1 MSFSI
6 YIHKIYIFLKFLL
19 NFTLLLNVSFMTL
32 FKLVLVNNFIYWA
45 HSSLLLKFILPHLLW
60 YWYCKMIILS
70 RLLYQIIGYPHV
82 VLPLVCLRWYLSL
95 TVMLNVLAL
104 IASWYMCFI
113 QFSQVSSEHCVK
125 TDRSLLLL
133 PARYTEQ
140 ETTVFLLSLASFN
153 LTQKEGKQKKIRNR
167 RPHRGPLP
175 MG

>member
-45 HSSLLLKFILPHLLW
+45 HSSILLKFILPHLLW

-70 RLLYQIIGYPHV
+70 WLLYQIIGYPHV

-113 QFSQVSSEHCVK
+113 LFSQVSSEHCVE
-125 TDRSLLLL
+125 TDRSLLL

-140 ETTVFLLSLASFN
+140 EATVFLLSLASFN

-167 RPHRGPLP
+167 RSHRGPLP